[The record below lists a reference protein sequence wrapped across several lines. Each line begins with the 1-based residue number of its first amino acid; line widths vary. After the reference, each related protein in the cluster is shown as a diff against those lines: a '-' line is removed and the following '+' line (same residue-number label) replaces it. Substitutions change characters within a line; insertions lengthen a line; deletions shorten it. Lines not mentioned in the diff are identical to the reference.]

1 MRPDEETGGRAQYCT
16 FKVGELMIGIDARRV
31 QEVIK
36 QEQLTPVP
44 LAPAEVCGLIN
55 LRGQIVT
62 AVNLASLLGV
72 RQDNAFHTNVVVHA
86 GAETVSLLV
95 EAVGDVVST
104 TPDQYRKLPAG
115 VPARVANLMS
125 GTFKLKGSDRL
136 LLLLDL
142 DQVAARLDAADTA
155 SPQRRSA

>member
-1 MRPDEETGGRAQYCT
+1 MRPDEETGGSTQYCT
-16 FKVGELMIGIDARRV
+16 FKVGELMVGINARRV

-36 QEQLTPVP
+36 QDQLTAVP

-72 RQDNAFHTNVVVHA
+72 SEGDPFQTNVVVHA

-95 EAVGDVVST
+95 ESVGDVVST
-104 TPDQYRKLPAG
+104 TPDEYRKLPAG

-125 GTFKLKGSDRL
+125 GTFKLNGTGRL

-142 DQVAARLDAADTA
+142 NQVAARLDAADAAAT
-155 SPQRRSA
+155 PRRSA